1 VLVIEDEVA
10 IAEVVARALVARGF
24 TVRIALD
31 GRSGL
36 DATAFEEPDVVIL
49 DLGLPDIDGID
60 VCRRIRTWSQNPI
73 IVLSADGAEDRKIAA
88 LDEGADDYVT
98 KPFSMP
104 ELLARVRVA
113 VRYRR
118 LLARAIDSA
127 LLTLGDVVIDTGSRD
142 VRVAGESID
151 LTRIEFDLLELF
163 ARNPGK
169 VLTQRMIVD
178 QVWEHPKASTAKSL
192 RVHVL
197 YLRRKLGEGAR
208 RVQIVTEP
216 GVGYRLVLPDP
227 TG

>member
-1 VLVIEDEVA
+1 
-10 IAEVVARALVARGF
+10 
-24 TVRIALD
+24 
-31 GRSGL
+31 
-36 DATAFEEPDVVIL
+36 
-49 DLGLPDIDGID
+49 
-60 VCRRIRTWSQNPI
+60 
-73 IVLSADGAEDRKIAA
+73 
-88 LDEGADDYVT
+88 
-98 KPFSMP
+98 
-104 ELLARVRVA
+104 
-113 VRYRR
+113 
-118 LLARAIDSA
+118 LARAIDSA